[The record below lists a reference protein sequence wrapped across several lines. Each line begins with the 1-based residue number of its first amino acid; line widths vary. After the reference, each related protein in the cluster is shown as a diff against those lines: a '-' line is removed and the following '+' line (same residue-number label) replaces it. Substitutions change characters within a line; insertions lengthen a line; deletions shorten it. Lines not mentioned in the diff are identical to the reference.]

1 METKPFWKSKTLW
14 INLLAA
20 LALIAQGINGTWVF
34 SLEMQA
40 IALSGI
46 NLILRLISK
55 QPLDW
60 K

>member
-1 METKPFWKSKTLW
+1 METKPFWMSKTLW